1 MSSTAGSSRPAAP
14 VDPDVDLHAPAQQS
28 QRAWDPAVLG
38 AIAVGGVLGAEA
50 RYGMSIWLTHQP
62 GEWPGS
68 TWLVNTSGCFL
79 IGVLMVV
86 ITELASSPHRLV
98 RPFLGVGILGGLPP
112 LSPPAV
118 GARPV
123 GAA

>member
-14 VDPDVDLHAPAQQS
+14 VDPDVDLHAPDQQS

-68 TWLVNTSGCFL
+68 TWLGNTRGWFL

-86 ITELASSPHRLV
+86 ITQLASSPSPLV
-98 RPFLGVGILGGLPP
+98 RPLPGVGTPGGY
-112 LSPPAV
+112 SPSATAMVDVQQLAV
-118 GARPV
+118 
-123 GAA
+123 